1 MSGFTLDLPNT
12 QQSAGGFSLDLPDAN
27 AIKEEVEAEL
37 APTLEE
43 KSVITNAVKDKA
55 DQIMAVDLDS
65 LAQRREFVQ
74 VVETFGSDLMRQSQ
88 SKNSILKKR
97 MGEFSS
103 AGGESG
109 EIAQGLQDLSI
120 RMRDLDPSGLDFTKT
135 GFLGKVFNPIRRYFE
150 KFKTADAEIAGILKT
165 LEKGRKV
172 LKNDNTTLEIERAAM
187 RDLTKQLTQKI
198 ELGSQLDSY
207 LANAVE
213 NARISGDSEER
224 IQFVEEEILFPLRQ
238 RLMDFQQLLVVNQ
251 QGIIAMEVIRKN
263 NLELI
268 RAVDRAQMVTVSAL
282 RVAVTVAGAL
292 YNQKIV
298 LEKVQMLNETTN
310 NMISATSRM
319 LKEQGTAIQREAAE
333 ASVSADTLKQAFAD
347 TLSAL
352 DDISTYKAK
361 ALPQMAQTIQDFR
374 TIADEG
380 ERQLT
385 KMEKGQNVGF

>member
-1 MSGFTLDLPNT
+1 MAGFTLDLPNT
-12 QQSAGGFSLDLPDAN
+12 EE
-27 AIKEEVEAEL
+27 IKKEVVAEL
-37 APTLEE
+37 EPTMEQ
-43 KSVITNAVKDKA
+43 KAMITDVVKDKA

-65 LAQRREFVQ
+65 LAERREFIQ
-74 VVETFGSDLMRQSQ
+74 VVETFGADLVRQSQ
-88 SKNSILKKR
+88 TKNNILQKR
-97 MGEFSS
+97 MGDFSK

-109 EIAQGLQDLSI
+109 EVAKGLEDLSMK
-120 RMRDLDPSGLDFTKT
+120 MRDLDPSGLDFTKT
-135 GFLGKVFNPIRRYFE
+135 GVLGKMFNPIRRYFE
-150 KFKTADAEIAGILKT
+150 RYKTADAEIAAIVKS
-165 LEKGRKV
+165 LEKGRNI
-172 LKNDNTTLEIERAAM
+172 LKNDNITLEIEQASM
-187 RDLTKQLTQKI
+187 RELTKQLMQKI

-207 LANAVE
+207 LENAVE
-213 NARISGDSEER
+213 NAKISGEEDER
-224 IQFVEEEILFPLRQ
+224 IKFVEEEIVFPLRQ

-268 RAVDRAQMVTVSAL
+268 RAVDRAQTVTVSAL
-282 RVAVTVAGAL
+282 RTAVTVAGAL

-319 LKEQGTAIQREAAE
+319 LKEQGTVIQREATE
-333 ASVSADTLKQAFAD
+333 ASISPDTLRQAFAD

-361 ALPQMAQTIQDFR
+361 ALPQMMQTIQDFR

-380 ERQLT
+380 ERQIVN
-385 KMEKGQNVGF
+385 MEKGKNMGF

>member
-1 MSGFTLDLPNT
+1 M
-12 QQSAGGFSLDLPDAN
+12 
-27 AIKEEVEAEL
+27 
-37 APTLEE
+37 
-43 KSVITNAVKDKA
+43 ITDVVKDKA

-65 LAQRREFVQ
+65 LAERREFIQ
-74 VVETFGSDLMRQSQ
+74 VVETFGADLVRQSQ
-88 SKNSILKKR
+88 TKNNILQKR
-97 MGEFSS
+97 MGDFSK

-109 EIAQGLQDLSI
+109 EVAKGLEDLSMK
-120 RMRDLDPSGLDFTKT
+120 MRDLDPSGLDFTKT
-135 GFLGKVFNPIRRYFE
+135 GVLGKMFNPIRRYFE
-150 KFKTADAEIAGILKT
+150 RYKTADAEIAAIVKS
-165 LEKGRKV
+165 LEKGRNI
-172 LKNDNTTLEIERAAM
+172 LKNDNITLEIEQASM
-187 RDLTKQLTQKI
+187 RELTKQLMQKI

-207 LANAVE
+207 LENAVE
-213 NARISGDSEER
+213 NAKISGEEDER
-224 IQFVEEEILFPLRQ
+224 IKFVEEEIVFPLRQ

-268 RAVDRAQMVTVSAL
+268 RAVDRAQTVTVSAL
-282 RVAVTVAGAL
+282 RTAVTVAGAL

-319 LKEQGTAIQREAAE
+319 LKEQGTVIQREATE
-333 ASVSADTLKQAFAD
+333 ASISPDTLRQAFAD

-361 ALPQMAQTIQDFR
+361 ALPQMMQTIQDFR

-380 ERQLT
+380 ERQIVN
-385 KMEKGQNVGF
+385 MEKGKNMGFLSIGDGVFLKIPRPQLKNRVSPIDYILALNKVLS

>member
-1 MSGFTLDLPNT
+1 
-12 QQSAGGFSLDLPDAN
+12 
-27 AIKEEVEAEL
+27 
-37 APTLEE
+37 
-43 KSVITNAVKDKA
+43 
-55 DQIMAVDLDS
+55 MAVDLDS

-88 SKNSILKKR
+88 SKNSILQKR
-97 MGEFSS
+97 MGEFSR

-109 EIAQGLQDLSI
+109 EIAQGLEDLSI

-150 KFKTADAEIAGILKT
+150 KFKTADAEIAGIVKT

-224 IQFVEEEILFPLRQ
+224 IKFVEEEILFPLRQ

-319 LKEQGTAIQREAAE
+319 LKEQGTAIQREAVE
-333 ASVSADTLKQAFAD
+333 ASVSPDTLKQAFAD

-352 DDISTYKAK
+352 DDISTYKSK

-385 KMEKGQNVGF
+385 KMEKGQAIGF

>member
-1 MSGFTLDLPNT
+1 MSGFTLDLPDTEN
-12 QQSAGGFSLDLPDAN
+12 
-27 AIKEEVEAEL
+27 IKKEVAREL
-37 APTLEE
+37 APTVEE
-43 KSVITNAVKDKA
+43 KAVITDAVKDKA

-65 LAQRREFVQ
+65 LAQRREFIQ
-74 VVETFGSDLMRQSQ
+74 VVESFGAEVVRQSQ
-88 SKNSILKKR
+88 AKNSILQKR
-97 MGEFSS
+97 MGDFSR

-109 EIAQGLQDLSI
+109 EVAKGLQELSI
-120 RMRDLDPSGLDFTKT
+120 KMRDLDPSGLDFTKT
-135 GFLGKVFNPIRRYFE
+135 GIFGKVFSPIRRYFE
-150 KFKTADAEIAGILKT
+150 RFKTADAEIADIVKT
-165 LEKGRKV
+165 LEKGKTI
-172 LKNDNTTLEIERAAM
+172 LKNDNTTLEIEQCSM

-213 NARISGDSEER
+213 NARISGDDGER
-224 IQFVEEEILFPLRQ
+224 IKFVEEEIIFPLRQ

-268 RAVDRAQMVTVSAL
+268 RAVDRAQIVTVSAL
-282 RVAVTVAGAL
+282 RTAVTVAGAL

-298 LEKVQMLNETTN
+298 LEKIQMLNTATN

-319 LKEQGTAIQREAAE
+319 LKEQGTVIQREAVE
-333 ASVSADTLKQAFAD
+333 ASISPDTLKQAFAD

-352 DDISTYKAK
+352 DDISAYKEK

-374 TIADEG
+374 QLAEAG
-380 ERQLT
+380 EHQLI
-385 KMEKGQNVGF
+385 KMEKGKNTGF